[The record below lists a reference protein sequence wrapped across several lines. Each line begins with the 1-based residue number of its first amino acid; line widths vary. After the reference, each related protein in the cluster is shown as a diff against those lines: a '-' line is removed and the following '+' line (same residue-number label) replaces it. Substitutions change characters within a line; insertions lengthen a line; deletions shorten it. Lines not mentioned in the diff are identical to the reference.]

1 MLPGTRKGTAG
12 IPTSRTIVCEP
23 PGISTL
29 TGSLRKLGVP
39 KPWSQCRPTLGWVG
53 QRSKP
58 AGPGASALGNP
69 AIVTVAGPLARG
81 PRTTRRTGESGLA
94 IGVDSAASRSM
105 AMQQRSVS
113 DSKTMRTAS
122 TASGSCSGNC
132 ALSPCPS
139 SALGAFA
146 CLLPVRPQPESTR
159 SGGAAG
165 RPAAA
170 PARDTHLQRA
180 TGQNRR
186 EALIR
191 FRSAALSI
199 ELIRRLSRERTSSRG
214 REPFG
219 LHNRLGARPP
229 VWIGPSVSPLKKPGR
244 PSTSSGRAEKVV
256 VNQGGGPLML
266 SLSKHGVGFFNGLVS
281 PIVRRC

>member
-12 IPTSRTIVCEP
+12 ISTSLTTVCEP

-39 KPWSQCRPTLGWVG
+39 KPWSQCRPTRGWVG

-69 AIVTVAGPLARG
+69 AIVTLAGPLARG
-81 PRTTRRTGESGLA
+81 PRTTRRTGESWLA

-122 TASGSCSGNC
+122 TASGNCSGNC
-132 ALSPCPS
+132 ARSPRPDN
-139 SALGAFA
+139 AFGAFTGA
-146 CLLPVRPQPESTR
+146 CCQCARNPSPPVAVEPPVDPPPHPLRTY
-159 SGGAAG
+159 A
-165 RPAAA
+165 
-170 PARDTHLQRA
+170 LQRA
-180 TGQNRR
+180 TGKSRR

-199 ELIRRLSRERTSSRG
+199 ELLRRLSRHKDALRAG
-214 REPFG
+214 EPFG
-219 LHNRLGARPP
+219 LHNEARREPRPP
-229 VWIGPSVSPLKKPGR
+229 IWIGPSVSPLKKPGR
-244 PSTSSGRAEKVV
+244 PSTSSGRAERVV
-256 VNQGGGPLML
+256 VNQGGDPLML
-266 SLSKHGVGFFNGLVS
+266 SLSKHGMGWGFSTGW
-281 PIVRRC
+281 